1 MDDEEAIRDVA
12 QTMLAGLGYEA
23 DTARDGQDA
32 IEKFTKAVGIKRPF
46 DLVIM
51 DLTIKGGMGG
61 VETLGRL
68 REIEPSVRAVVSSGY
83 SNDPIMAD
91 YRAHGFVGVLI
102 KPYRIGNLA
111 EVVEAAL
118 IKDRSKI

>member
-12 QTMLAGLGYEA
+12 YTMLVGLGYEV
-23 DTARDGQDA
+23 DTARDGREA
-32 IEKFTKAVGIKRPF
+32 IEKFTRAARAGMPF

-61 VETLGRL
+61 IETIGRL
-68 REIEPSVRAVVSSGY
+68 RAIDPSVRAVVSSGY

-91 YRAHGFVGVLI
+91 FRAHGFVGVLI
-102 KPYRIGNLA
+102 KPYGIATMTEVLDTVLA
-111 EVVEAAL
+111 
-118 IKDRSKI
+118 RGGPTT